1 MSFVSWPWLCCL
13 QRVRKPNAAVDSAGF
28 LSRDVAG
35 EHVPPQAGEHL
46 NRSSSDGLP
55 SEAFI
60 NKSSMLGT
68 RLVGVQQEEHPRMQP
83 KVDVSI
89 LL

>member
-13 QRVRKPNAAVDSAGF
+13 QRVRKPNAGGRFWSATPAGF
-28 LSRDVAG
+28 LSGDVAG

-46 NRSSSDGLP
+46 NRSSSGGLP
-55 SEAFI
+55 CEACI

-68 RLVGVQQEEHPRMQP
+68 RLVGVQQEEHPP
-83 KVDVSI
+83 GCSLK
-89 LL
+89 